1 MNIYIEYRLVEGQWV
16 AHLEHA
22 AKSRRQ
28 AMIKARKEDG
38 ESGVIV
44 QRKVRKG

>member
-1 MNIYIEYRLVEGQWV
+1 MNYIEYRLVEGVWV
-16 AHLEHA
+16 VHLEHA

-28 AMIKARKEDG
+28 AMIKIRKEDG
-38 ESGVIV
+38 ESGVEP